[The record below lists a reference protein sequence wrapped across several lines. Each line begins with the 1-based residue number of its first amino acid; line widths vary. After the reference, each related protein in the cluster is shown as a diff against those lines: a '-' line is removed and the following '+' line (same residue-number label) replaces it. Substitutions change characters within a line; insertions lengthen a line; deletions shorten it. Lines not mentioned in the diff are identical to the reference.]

1 MIKQFRFGK
10 MMESNT
16 ILLRN

>member
-1 MIKQFRFGK
+1 

-16 ILLRN
+16 ITNYL